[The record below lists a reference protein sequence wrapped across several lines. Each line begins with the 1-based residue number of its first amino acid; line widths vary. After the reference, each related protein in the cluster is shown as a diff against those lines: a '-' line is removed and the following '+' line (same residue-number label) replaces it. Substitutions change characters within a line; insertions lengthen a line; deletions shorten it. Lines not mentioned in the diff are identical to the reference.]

1 MRDLKLAESFS
12 IIALNGQDSTHMT
25 TTKKASLHCIA
36 AAVILET
43 YLDGDLTEIG
53 DKLVLEKEVLNNAN
67 ISLYQDTILR
77 LLLNN
82 KDKVEGDLNWWLKK
96 ASDLPSRDLK
106 KLELTIV
113 DSLKGIDLLEEI
125 PNLLGCDLFYESS
138 GVSIKE
144 YCSNMQ
150 EYLIVTESLRIEI
163 LEEGS
168 LTDETIFIIWLLRE
182 SACLQDI
189 FSKSE
194 LERVTIMM
202 NELVQSAPLAKRLFE
217 INIYH
222 GVEIAVKS
230 FLNMKKNAI
239 NTPTG
244 TGINFILPMIERSQ
258 SIFIETEEWFPNE
271 KQRLDKVKARLEA
284 NGHVY
289 TVIHEGKVPLIKIDN
304 IIYEAIPEAIQG
316 RVAIH
321 GVRLR
326 RYSI

>member
-12 IIALNGQDSTHMT
+12 IVALNGQDSTHMT
-25 TTKKASLHCIA
+25 NAKKVSLQCIA

-43 YLDGDLTEIG
+43 YLDLALTEVG
-53 DKLVLEKEVLNNAN
+53 DKLFLEKETLNNSN
-67 ISLYQDTILR
+67 VSLYQDTILR
-77 LLLNN
+77 LLLNK
-82 KDKVEGDLNWWLKK
+82 KDKVEGDLSWWLKK
-96 ASDLPSRDLK
+96 ASDLPNRDLK
-106 KLELTIV
+106 KLQLTMA

-125 PNLLGCDLFYESS
+125 PSLLGCDFFYESAS
-138 GVSIKE
+138 VSIKE
-144 YCSNMQ
+144 YRSNMQ
-150 EYLIVTESLRIEI
+150 EYLNVTESIRIEI
-163 LEEGS
+163 LGEGS
-168 LTDETIFIIWLLRE
+168 VKDETIFIIWLLRE

-194 LERVTIMM
+194 LERVAIRI
-202 NELVQSAPLAKRLFE
+202 NELVESVPLVKRLFE

-239 NTPTG
+239 SSQTG

-258 SIFIETEEWFPNE
+258 SIFIDTEEWFPNE
-271 KQRLDKVKARLEA
+271 EQRLDEVKARLEA
-284 NGHVY
+284 NGHIY
-289 TVIHEGKVPLIKIDN
+289 TVIHEGKVPLLKIDN

-316 RVAIH
+316 RIAIH

-326 RYSI
+326 RYPI